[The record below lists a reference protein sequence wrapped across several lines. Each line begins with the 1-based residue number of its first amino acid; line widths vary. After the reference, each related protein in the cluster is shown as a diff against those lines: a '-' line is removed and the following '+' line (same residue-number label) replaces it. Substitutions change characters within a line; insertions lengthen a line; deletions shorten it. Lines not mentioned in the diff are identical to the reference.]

1 MTVEYLTSLLVPDFV
16 SGICLAWC
24 CFCTCGGP
32 KGDNI
37 TLPCLKTREDFT
49 TLLKF
54 GSKTAYGAGQDGH
67 FRGRVH
73 ESGSCDLIL
82 QGLKTTDAGKY
93 MADVYDNSGVI
104 SSNSYD
110 VHVKVSLTGRK
121 GEELMFDDLPREAES
136 VTHLTNADC
145 TEVWRRGQG
154 VLTDRLTHKNDRLSI
169 ESFSS
174 SDAGT
179 YRVLNSTGGILVT
192 LTLTELGPM
201 ERGGT
206 KVPSASSI
214 TRVSWSA
221 ALPFLIGLFVGF
233 L

>member
-1 MTVEYLTSLLVPDFV
+1 MRLTVNLHWYLTLSLAFVLPGAASVPV
-16 SGICLAWC
+16 EGQ
-24 CFCTCGGP
+24 

-121 GEELMFDDLPREAES
+121 
-136 VTHLTNADC
+136 DC

-174 SDAGT
+174 SGAGT